1 MSETRA
7 EERSDLAKWYA
18 AANCVV
24 LVLVGLLGFVENPI
38 VGMPEW
44 NPIFTADMMHNVVHV
59 ATGLLAFFIAFGLSG
74 NQRANGL
81 IGFGVLYALILI
93 VGVVSPDMFGLMDM
107 APMNAAD
114 HVLHL
119 VLAGGA
125 LAVGFA
131 SRSSTGVR
139 RTA

>member
-1 MSETRA
+1 MLHGLS
-7 EERSDLAKWYA
+7 
-18 AANCVV
+18 VV
-24 LVLVGLLGFVENPI
+24 LVLIQVGVWG
-38 VGMPEW
+38 
-44 NPIFTADMMHNVVHV
+44 
-59 ATGLLAFFIAFGLSG
+59 
-74 NQRANGL
+74 NGL

-131 SRSSTGVR
+131 SRSTNGVR